1 MTAKSC
7 TLQAAV
13 VMIAIAFV
21 RGAKEDVFVS
31 RNMRQAH
38 HFRRLG
44 TLPAALLVSK
54 KSAVCVCV
62 CVCVRAAGRV
72 PCPSAAL
79 ERWGAARFASPR
91 GRANIGRNA
100 KWCIFASSPVRRRG
114 FVVTPPP
121 FP

>member
-38 HFRRLG
+38 HLRLG

-62 CVCVRAAGRV
+62 CVYARLGGCPARARRWSGGGLLASLRRAGA
-72 PCPSAAL
+72 P
-79 ERWGAARFASPR
+79 
-91 GRANIGRNA
+91 I
-100 KWCIFASSPVRRRG
+100 
-114 FVVTPPP
+114 
-121 FP
+121 

>member
-38 HFRRLG
+38 HLTPACLLAKRASYNTPAVTAAPVAGGRRV
-44 TLPAALLVSK
+44 AE
-54 KSAVCVCV
+54 
-62 CVCVRAAGRV
+62 RA
-72 PCPSAAL
+72 PI
-79 ERWGAARFASPR
+79 ERHCSP
-91 GRANIGRNA
+91 
-100 KWCIFASSPVRRRG
+100 
-114 FVVTPPP
+114 
-121 FP
+121 